1 MTVNA
6 YLTEQQASNYFDNP
20 PPIVPTQKQIE
31 AARALIDK
39 YFVFIG
45 EPTNDC

>member
-1 MTVNA
+1 MTA
-6 YLTEQQASNYFDNP
+6 DAFITEMQVKEYFDNP
-20 PPIVPTQKQIE
+20 PATMPTKGQIE
-31 AARALIDK
+31 AASALIDK